1 MSPKTIPNLARG
13 YAAALWQVVI
23 FHYPPGC
30 EVSLPSNPSELA
42 IVSPSCTDYAKISH
56 NLDPMDLYVPV
67 SGNLTLDIDP
77 FHVSAS
83 FHKLPVK
90 LYYSLVVAILDLES
104 IMLSVV

>member
-30 EVSLPSNPSELA
+30 EVSLLSNPSELA
-42 IVSPSCTDYAKISH
+42 IVSLSCTDYAKISH

-67 SGNLTLDIDP
+67 SGSLTLDIDP
-77 FHVSAS
+77 CHVSAS
-83 FHKLPVK
+83 FYKLPVK
-90 LYYSLVVAILDLES
+90 LYYSLVTILDLES